1 MGIKVTGIREAKEQL
16 RKLCERADNAIL
28 QALDEA
34 GKRLVETALATKQ
47 YQNRTGN
54 LSASMG
60 YGVYYNG
67 NEYSTGG
74 FGGGD
79 GETKGREYLGQIQS
93 QYAQSKFA
101 LIVVAGME
109 YAAAVER
116 KGYVVL
122 DGALLRS
129 DNIVKNELSKI
140 KLL

>member
-1 MGIKVTGIREAKEQL
+1 MGIKVTGIKEAKERL
-16 RKLCERADNAIL
+16 RLFKQQADEAVL
-28 QALDEA
+28 RALDST
-34 GKRLVETALATKQ
+34 GQRLVEIALSTKQ

-60 YGVYYNG
+60 YGVYHNG

-74 FGGGD
+74 FGGGE
-79 GETKGREYLGQIQS
+79 GESRGREALEQVRA
-93 QYAQSKFA
+93 QYAHSKFA

-129 DNIVKNELSKI
+129 DSVLADEMSKI
-140 KLL
+140 KL